1 MVGSTGAG
9 KTTLVDGMINYVT
22 DVSFEDDF
30 RFTMVDLTSEE
41 KGKESNQVLV
51 LRLHDR
57 IIPPRGEVWS
67 NKVNLTSS
75 LFIDS
80 YFLWCL
86 TPLSAIFQ
94 LYYDDQF

>member
-51 LRLHDR
+51 
-57 IIPPRGEVWS
+57 VS
-67 NKVNLTSS
+67 A
-75 LFIDS
+75 
-80 YFLWCL
+80 FLCL
-86 TPLSAIFQ
+86 
-94 LYYDDQF
+94 LYILE

>member
-1 MVGSTGAG
+1 MTYLIKGSKRLGVNVEEKTIMMVGSTGAG

-51 LRLHDR
+51 VSAFLY
-57 IIPPRGEVWS
+57 VYF
-67 NKVNLTSS
+67 TS
-75 LFIDS
+75 
-80 YFLWCL
+80 
-86 TPLSAIFQ
+86 
-94 LYYDDQF
+94 

>member
-1 MVGSTGAG
+1 MMVGSTGAG

-51 LRLHDR
+51 
-57 IIPPRGEVWS
+57 VS
-67 NKVNLTSS
+67 A
-75 LFIDS
+75 
-80 YFLWCL
+80 FLCL
-86 TPLSAIFQ
+86 
-94 LYYDDQF
+94 LYILE